1 MNKLKTMSARIY
13 QRLLFLV
20 SNLMKFKEPKII
32 SGPNSVLRIPDILK
46 ENNFNDVLIITDE
59 SIFSLGLI
67 NPLVEELKKQ
77 NIRCD
82 VYHHVVANPTI
93 SNVEEGLS
101 IFIKEN
107 FHSVIGFG
115 GGSALDCAKL
125 VAARASNLN
134 KPIPKMKGV
143 LHVGHKPVF
152 MIAVPTTAGTGSETT
167 VAAVV
172 VDDATRYKYSVN
184 DPKLI
189 PPYAVLDPTLL
200 IGLPKS
206 VTSTTG
212 MDALTHAIEAY
223 IGSSNT
229 KKTRKNA
236 LEATKLIVEN
246 LEKSYLNPSDLSY
259 RNNMQLAAYKAGVA
273 FTKAYVGYVH
283 AIAHAL
289 GGKYNLPH
297 GLANAVILPIV
308 LEEYGHKINKSL
320 AELGDYSGITYK
332 SDKEEVKAKMVI
344 SYIKNLNKEM
354 NIPTNFNQIIEDED
368 IPLMVEHAYNEAY
381 PLYPSPKMFDKDE
394 LIELF
399 KKVKGE

>member
-13 QRLLFLV
+13 QRLLFLA

-32 SGPNSVLRIPDILK
+32 SGPNSVIRIPDVLK
-46 ENNFNDVLIITDE
+46 ENNFSDALIITDE

-67 NPLVEELKKQ
+67 NPLIEELKKQ
-77 NIRCD
+77 NIRYD

-101 IFIKEN
+101 IFIKDN

-125 VAARASNLN
+125 VAARASNIN
-134 KPIPKMKGV
+134 KSIPKMKGV

-273 FTKAYVGYVH
+273 FTRAYVGYVH

-289 GGKYNLPH
+289 GGMYNLPH

-308 LEEYGHKINKSL
+308 LEKYGHKINKSL
-320 AELGDYSGITYK
+320 AELGDYSGVTYK
-332 SDKEEVKAKMVI
+332 SDTPEVKAKMFI
-344 SYIKNLNKEM
+344 SYIRNMNKEM
-354 NIPTNFNQIIEDED
+354 NIPTNFSQIIKDED
-368 IPLMVEHAYNEAY
+368 IPIMVDHAYHEAY

>member
-1 MNKLKTMSARIY
+1 MNKLKVIPARIY
-13 QRLLFLV
+13 QRLLFLA
-20 SNLMKFKEPKII
+20 SNLMNFREPKIV
-32 SGPNSVLRIPDILK
+32 SGPNSVLRIPEVLK
-46 ENNFNDVLIITDE
+46 ENGFNDTLIITDE

-67 NPLVEELKKQ
+67 NPLIEELKKQ
-77 NIRCD
+77 NIRFD

-93 SNVEEGLS
+93 SNVEEGLE
-101 IFIKEN
+101 IFNKGG
-107 FHSVIGFG
+107 FHSIIGFG

-125 VAARASNLN
+125 VSARASNLS
-134 KPIPKMKGV
+134 KPISKMKGV
-143 LHVGHKPVF
+143 LHVSHKLKF
-152 MIAVPTTAGTGSETT
+152 LIAVPTTAGTGSETT

-189 PPYAVLDPTLL
+189 PPYAILDPTLL
-200 IGLPKS
+200 VGLPKG

-223 IGSSNT
+223 IGFSNV

-236 LEATKLIVEN
+236 LDATKLIVDN
-246 LEKSYLNPSDLSY
+246 LEKSYLNPTDLSY

-273 FTKAYVGYVH
+273 FTRAYVGYVH

-308 LEEYGHKINKSL
+308 LKEYGHKIDNRL
-320 AELGDYSGITYK
+320 AELGDYAGITYK
-332 SDKEEVKAKMVI
+332 SDTKEVKAKMFI
-344 SYIKNLNKEM
+344 DYIINMNKAM
-354 NIPTNFNQIIEDED
+354 NIPSDFKDIIKDED
-368 IPLMVEHAYNEAY
+368 IPLMVEHAYKEAY
-381 PLYPSPKMFDKDE
+381 PLYPSPKMFNKEE
-394 LIELF
+394 LTKLF